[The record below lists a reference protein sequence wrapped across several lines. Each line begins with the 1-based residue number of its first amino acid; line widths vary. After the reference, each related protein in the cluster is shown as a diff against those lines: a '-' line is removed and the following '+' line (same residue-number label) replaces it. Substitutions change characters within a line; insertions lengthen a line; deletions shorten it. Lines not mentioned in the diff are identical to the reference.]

1 MKFSSVLK
9 NSLSIQHG
17 IGWDLP
23 VSYMTQKQYYKKG
36 FGAILKKLQVNFY
49 GFLNSRHAN
58 YLVCVDYNFINW
70 YRTVFPYH
78 LPETITVIPNF
89 TQKIASEEEI
99 NKKLIRKKCT
109 SILFAR
115 RFTSYRGTKIF
126 TEVIKRLLSDT
137 KNIQVGFYNP
147 STNND
152 LWCIE
157 LLDDDTAGEPC
168 GSLAGDDLCY
178 TNMIKAIYRDQPF
191 ELQKDNT
198 VGWNLILEP
207 QEGAVPTG
215 SSKAYLLTVK
225 FYAIEA
231 GSTTCVVSSNPQSYQ
246 KELFLTV
253 RK

>member
-1 MKFSSVLK
+1 MKLFVRSK
-9 NSLSIQHG
+9 KGSLSLSMEAIVILILAVVMLGLGLTFVRTMFQNITDKARNA
-17 IGWDLP
+17 IGVADLTAKPSEGEP
-23 VSYMTQKQYYKKG
+23 VVFSP
-36 FGAILKKLQVNFY
+36 
-49 GFLNSRHAN
+49 NS
-58 YLVCVDYNFINW
+58 
-70 YRTVFPYH
+70 
-78 LPETITVIPNF
+78 PE
-89 TQKIASEEEI
+89 
-99 NKKLIRKKCT
+99 
-109 SILFAR
+109 
-115 RFTSYRGTKIF
+115 
-126 TEVIKRLLSDT
+126 IKEKDT

-191 ELQKDNT
+191 ELQKDNI